1 MSDSMIKPVHYNA
14 GSGNDVIKFA
24 VDNQLDFLQGNVV
37 KYVVR
42 HKEKNGLEDINKA
55 IEYLER
61 IKKEQYGE

>member
-1 MSDSMIKPVHYNA
+1 MSNSPVKPTHYKA
-14 GSGNDVIKFA
+14 ESGNDVIKFA

-61 IKKEQYGE
+61 IKKENYGA